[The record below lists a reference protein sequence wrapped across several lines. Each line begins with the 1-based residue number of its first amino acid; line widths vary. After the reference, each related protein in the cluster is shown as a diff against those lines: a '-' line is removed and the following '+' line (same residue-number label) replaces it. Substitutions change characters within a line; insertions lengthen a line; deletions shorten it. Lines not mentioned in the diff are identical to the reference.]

1 MKANF
6 DEAKKIKMIIIK
18 IKGGLGN
25 QLFQYA
31 AGRAVA
37 LHHKLP
43 LKLDLTIFETDK
55 SHNGYRLDQFA
66 IQAGIATE
74 NEVADLKGGNNV
86 LISALRKVGLVKR
99 KSYFKEKGSSY
110 FDERVFKYNFIYL
123 DGYWQNELYFSDI
136 RELLLRE
143 LSPIS
148 SMNDLGCAYLECIKK
163 SNSVSLHVRRGDYLK
178 LKNIGLLDVDYYM
191 TAVDYIRKNIEKP
204 TFYIF
209 SDDLEWCKNSLGFLE
224 DCIYVDR
231 TQTEIDDLI
240 LMSFCR
246 HNIIANSSF
255 SWWGAWLNQNPKK
268 TVIAPKGW
276 LLNDPGSSNVIL
288 SEWVKF

>member
-1 MKANF
+1 
-6 DEAKKIKMIIIK
+6 MIITK

-31 AGRAVA
+31 VGRAVA
-37 LHHKLP
+37 LHHKAP
-43 LKLDLTIFETDK
+43 LKLDLTVFETYK
-55 SHNGYRLDQFA
+55 LHNGYRLDQFA
-66 IQAGIATE
+66 VQADIATN
-74 NEVADLKGGNNV
+74 NEIIKLKGGNNV
-86 LISALRKVGLVKR
+86 LISALRKAGLVKK
-99 KSYFKEKGSSY
+99 KSYFKEKRSSR
-110 FDERVFKYNFIYL
+110 FDGGVFKHNFVYL
-123 DGYWQNELYFSDI
+123 NGYWQNELYFSNI

-148 SMNDLGCAYLECIKK
+148 SMNHLGCVYLESIKNT
-163 SNSVSLHVRRGDYLK
+163 NSVSLHVRRGDYLN
-178 LKNIGLLDVDYYM
+178 LKNIGVLDVDYYM
-191 TAVDYIRKNIEKP
+191 KAAEHIRNSVEKP

-209 SDDLEWCKNSLGFLE
+209 SDDLDWCKKSLGFLD

-231 TQTEIDDLI
+231 TSTEIDDLK

-276 LLNDPGSSNVIL
+276 LLNDPDSSNVIL
-288 SEWVKF
+288 PDWVKF

>member
-1 MKANF
+1 
-6 DEAKKIKMIIIK
+6 MIITK

-31 AGRAVA
+31 VGRAVA
-37 LHHKLP
+37 LHHKVP
-43 LKLDLTIFETDK
+43 LKLDLTVFETYK
-55 SHNGYRLDQFA
+55 LHNGYRLDQFA
-66 IQAGIATE
+66 IKANIATK
-74 NEVADLKGGNNV
+74 NEIFNLKGGNNV
-86 LISALRKVGLVKR
+86 LFSALRKAGLVK
-99 KSYFKEKGSSY
+99 KKFYFKEKQSSY
-110 FDERVFKYNFIYL
+110 FDASVFNNNSVYL

-148 SMNDLGCAYLECIKK
+148 SMDDLGCDYLESIEKT
-163 SNSVSLHVRRGDYLK
+163 NSVSLHVRRGDYLN
-178 LKNIGLLDVDYYM
+178 LKNVNVLDVDYYM
-191 TAVDYIRKNIEKP
+191 KAVEYIRKNVEKP

-209 SDDLEWCKNSLGFLE
+209 SDDLDWCKKSLGFLD

-231 TQTEIDDLI
+231 TSTEIDDLK

-255 SWWGAWLNQNPKK
+255 SWWGAWLNQNSKK
-268 TVIAPKGW
+268 IVIAPKGW
-276 LLNDPGSSNVIL
+276 LLNDPDSSNVIL
-288 SEWVKF
+288 SDWVKF

>member
-1 MKANF
+1 
-6 DEAKKIKMIIIK
+6 MIIIK

-31 AGRAVA
+31 TGRAVA

-43 LKLDLTIFETDK
+43 LKLDLTIFKTYK
-55 SHNGYRLDQFA
+55 LHRYLLDHFS
-66 IQAGIATE
+66 IQADIATE
-74 NEVADLKGGNNV
+74 NEIIKLKGGDNV
-86 LISALRKVGLVKR
+86 ILSALRKTGFIKR
-99 KSYFKEKGSSY
+99 KSYIKEKRSSH
-110 FDERVFKYNFIYL
+110 FDASVFKNNFVYL
-123 DGYWQNELYFSDI
+123 DGYWQNELYFTDI
-136 RELLLRE
+136 RELLLPE
-143 LSPIS
+143 LTSSSSIS
-148 SMNDLGCAYLECIKK
+148 DLGCAYLESIKN
-163 SNSVSLHVRRGDYLK
+163 SNSVSLHVRRGNYLNT
-178 LKNIGLLDVDYYM
+178 KNINVLDIDYYM
-191 TAVDYIRKNIEKP
+191 KAADYIRKNVAKP
-204 TFYIF
+204 TFYVF

-231 TQTEIDDLI
+231 TQTDVDDLK

-276 LLNDPGSSNVIL
+276 LLNDPDSSNVIL
-288 SEWVKF
+288 SDWVKL

>member
-1 MKANF
+1 
-6 DEAKKIKMIIIK
+6 MIITK
-18 IKGGLGN
+18 LKGGLGN

-37 LHHKLP
+37 LHHKVP
-43 LKLDLTIFETDK
+43 LKLDLTIFETNK
-55 SHNGYRLDQFA
+55 LHNGYRLDQFA
-66 IQAGIATE
+66 IQSDIATK
-74 NEVADLKGGNNV
+74 NEIFNLKGGNNV
-86 LISALRKVGLVKR
+86 LFSALRKAGFVKR
-99 KSYFKEKGSSY
+99 KSYFKEKRSSH
-110 FDERVFKYNFIYL
+110 FDASIFKNNFIYL

-148 SMNDLGCAYLECIKK
+148 SMNDLGNAYLEPIKN
-163 SNSVSLHVRRGDYLK
+163 SNSVSLHVRRGDYLN
-178 LKNIGLLDVDYYM
+178 LKNVGVLDVDYYM
-191 TAVDYIRKNIEKP
+191 KAVEYIRTNVEKP
-204 TFYIF
+204 IFFIF

-224 DCIYVDR
+224 GCIYVDR
-231 TQTEIDDLI
+231 TQTEIDDLK

-276 LLNDPGSSNVIL
+276 LLNDPGSSDVIL
-288 SEWVKF
+288 SDWIKF

>member
-1 MKANF
+1 
-6 DEAKKIKMIIIK
+6 MIIAK

-43 LKLDLTIFETDK
+43 LKLDLTIFETYK
-55 SHNGYRLDQFA
+55 LHNGYRLDQFA
-66 IQAGIATE
+66 IHADIATE
-74 NEVADLKGGNNV
+74 NEIINLKGGNNV
-86 LISALRKVGLVKR
+86 LFSALRKAGLIRR
-99 KSYFKEKGSSY
+99 KSYFKEKRSSY
-110 FDERVFKYNFIYL
+110 FDSSVFKNSSIYL
-123 DGYWQNELYFSDI
+123 DGYWQNELYFLDI

-148 SMNDLGCAYLECIKK
+148 SMNDLGCAYSKCINN
-163 SNSVSLHVRRGDYLK
+163 SNSVSLHIRRGDYLN
-178 LKNIGLLDVDYYM
+178 LKNIGILGVDYYM
-191 TAVDYIRKNIEKP
+191 KAVEYIRKNVEKP

-209 SDDLEWCKNSLGFLE
+209 SDDLEWCKNSLGFLD
-224 DCIYVDR
+224 DCIFVDR
-231 TQTEIDDLI
+231 TKTEIDDLK

-246 HNIIANSSF
+246 HNIVANSSF

-268 TVIAPKGW
+268 TVVAPKGW
-276 LLNDPGSSNVIL
+276 LLNNPDSSNVIL
-288 SEWVKF
+288 SDWVKI

>member
-1 MKANF
+1 
-6 DEAKKIKMIIIK
+6 MIIIK

-74 NEVADLKGGNNV
+74 NEIADLKGGNNV

-99 KSYFKEKGSSY
+99 KSYFKEKRSSY
-110 FDERVFKYNFIYL
+110 FDASVFKNNFVYL

-136 RELLLRE
+136 RELLLQE
-143 LSPIS
+143 LSPNN
-148 SMNDLGCAYLECIKK
+148 SMNDLGFAYLDSIKK
-163 SNSVSLHVRRGDYLK
+163 SNSVSLHVRRGDYVN
-178 LKNIGLLDVDYYM
+178 LKNINVLDADYYM
-191 TAVDYIRKNIEKP
+191 KAAEYIGKNVENP
-204 TFYIF
+204 TFYILF
-209 SDDLEWCKNSLGFLE
+209 SMF
-224 DCIYVDR
+224 
-231 TQTEIDDLI
+231 
-240 LMSFCR
+240 F
-246 HNIIANSSF
+246 F
-255 SWWGAWLNQNPKK
+255 
-268 TVIAPKGW
+268 
-276 LLNDPGSSNVIL
+276 
-288 SEWVKF
+288 FF